1 MQIPCPSSRTNV
13 YSVKQKYWASAFS
26 PLKCTHCGAMAAPSW
41 WTALALLP
49 VPLLPIFGLWFSLT
63 YSSWWPVSLAFVGA
77 IAVHHLVTRY
87 FPLGRISR
95 GEVLA
100 FRVGGVVLAAFLV
113 VSVALAVS
121 GYRVAL

>member
-1 MQIPCPSSRTNV
+1 V

-41 WTALALLP
+41 WAAFTLLP
-49 VPLLPIFGLWFSLT
+49 VPLLPIFGVWFSLT
-63 YSSWWPVSLAFVGA
+63 YRSWWPVLLAFIGA
-77 IAVHHLVTRY
+77 ITLYHLVTRY

-95 GEVLA
+95 SEVLA
-100 FRVGGVVLAAFLV
+100 FRVGGVVLAALLV
-113 VSVALAVS
+113 ASAALAVS